1 MFGLFNKVKSWF
13 STPDEN
19 DNGLVIDDIAK
30 VAIKDVKKAVV
41 KVKKTKKQLEALTKN
56 QLEEFGREINVELDR
71 RLTKAKLVAQL
82 VSAQRKKKG
91 E

>member
-1 MFGLFNKVKSWF
+1 MFDVFGKIKSWF
-13 STPDEN
+13 VTIDKVA
-19 DNGLVIDDIAK
+19 DGDIIDDIAEE
-30 VAIKDVKKAVV
+30 VIKDVKKTVT